1 MIGLLTRLR
10 RQARESGRE
19 FRLAAVGSRIR
30 DSLRLM
36 QLESFFQVLG
46 SVEEATASIAEQR
59 RQQAPV
65 AVVAETAE
73 VRWQGDITAVT
84 ADVVA
89 SVALPLIEAKAAGSR
104 LAVDLS
110 GVSFVDSTGVG
121 MMLKLKKAAKR
132 RDVELV
138 YEKAAPAVL
147 NVLKL
152 TKLDEFL
159 LGRRA

>member
-1 MIGLLTRLR
+1 
-10 RQARESGRE
+10 
-19 FRLAAVGSRIR
+19 
-30 DSLRLM
+30 
-36 QLESFFQVLG
+36 
-46 SVEEATASIAEQR
+46 
-59 RQQAPV
+59 V
-65 AVVAETAE
+65 AVVPETAE
-73 VRWQGDITAVT
+73 LRWQGDITAVT